1 MRQACFYSYFI
12 ARFEKKNIS
21 NLNIKIKKK
30 WLISQFIFIVYLK
43 INNIKAAFDLLGC
56 LWKKIKIKL
65 LGGPCFHKQVIQL
78 WSESLSR
85 LICDSYHKKMLLRI
99 VATVYTYLPLA
110 WMTFSSVVSR
120 QAPLLLPSPIIWSYH
135 KKETCSDC
143 LISSIVTIQT
153 CSECLISSIVTI
165 QTCSECLSW
174 PKTNTRY

>member
-30 WLISQFIFIVYLK
+30 WLIPQFIFIVYLK
-43 INNIKAAFDLLGC
+43 INNTEAAFDLLGC

-85 LICDSYHKKMLLRI
+85 LICDSYHKKN
-99 VATVYTYLPLA
+99 VAKD
-110 WMTFSSVVSR
+110 SS
-120 QAPLLLPSPIIWSYH
+120 H
-135 KKETCSDC
+135 C
-143 LISSIVTIQT
+143 LHVLTSGMDDF
-153 CSECLISSIVTI
+153 
-165 QTCSECLSW
+165 
-174 PKTNTRY
+174 